1 MDANVYYQKELN
13 STFTLSVDGQYFNTP
28 IKDFIQIDS
37 LVEEVDTIL
46 YTIDDDSTVII
57 RLSSENPAL
66 SIIIDVYDNGTDE
79 EPTETYSI
87 LFENYLN

>member
-13 STFTLSVDGQYFNTP
+13 STFTLAVDGQYFNTP